1 MPNRQAAYAGDR
13 RRRSGGWHAASD
25 HRSGT
30 GGVPARAARR
40 AGRRAGPV
48 HLRRV
53 RDLRAR
59 QRGRH
64 GRGPGGGSGR
74 PGRGC
79 PPVSPGPQRA
89 GHGPH
94 GRGLCQAAP
103 ADAHLRVYQLHR
115 ARCHEH
121 GHGGGGGDR
130 QPDPGAPAARGH
142 VRLPAR
148 LARAPAAGAA
158 GEPGRQRQR
167 CVSPGV
173 ALLGPHRP
181 AGAAGQRPA
190 CRLSGA
196 HQPRGDRCGHRL
208 PAPGCPGRG
217 VGVPRGAVPAARL
230 GHPQGEAGHG
240 AARPVRGC
248 HRGRA
253 SADDRGRRWRPVLR
267 GRGRA
272 RRLRSPVR
280 DPGHGDAGGQGLP
293 RPGTI
298 RSSSVRSA

>member
-1 MPNRQAAYAGDR
+1 MPTRQAACARDR

-40 AGRRAGPV
+40 AGRRAGTI

-64 GRGPGGGSGR
+64 GRGPGGGSRR
-74 PGRGC
+74 PRRRC
-79 PPVSPGPQRA
+79 PVVPPGAQRA

-94 GRGLCQAAP
+94 GRGLCQAA
-103 ADAHLRVYQLHR
+103 AAVAHLRLHQLHR
-115 ARCHEH
+115 ARSHEH
-121 GHGGGGGDR
+121 GHRGGVGDR
-130 QPDPGAPAARGH
+130 EPDPRSPAARGR

-158 GEPGRQRQR
+158 GEPERQRQR

-181 AGAAGQRPA
+181 AGTAGQRPA
-190 CRLSGA
+190 SGLPGA
-196 HQPRGDRCGHRL
+196 HQPRGDRCGHPV

-230 GHPQGEAGHG
+230 GRSP
-240 AARPVRGC
+240 
-248 HRGRA
+248 
-253 SADDRGRRWRPVLR
+253 
-267 GRGRA
+267 GRGRT
-272 RRLRSPVR
+272 RCCST
-280 DPGHGDAGGQGLP
+280 GP
-293 RPGTI
+293 RMPSRPRVG
-298 RSSSVRSA
+298 R